1 MIAPDVAMQ
10 LKRGGNLF
18 QITCIIDLHTNQ
30 IIRSRIMTSNFIRA
44 LSALLDN
51 TSLLISS
58 TEISTQVA
66 FEFQNTL
73 LMVVESIANN

>member
-1 MIAPDVAMQ
+1 
-10 LKRGGNLF
+10 
-18 QITCIIDLHTNQ
+18 
-30 IIRSRIMTSNFIRA
+30 MTSNFIRA

-73 LMVVESIANN
+73 LMVVESIANNQKVLLNLHESMITYLVPVLISKVC